1 MTCGH
6 FGRSLFFTL
15 ETNAQTNFIFRWN
28 LFCGLGGLIF
38 AFFMLLPLLLQ
49 LYFLSL
55 LRVLRSS
62 CDIRQQR
69 VHWTNLLLVMHWY
82 ISSRNKAVLMCSL
95 LLLSSAVWD
104 KKPNAR
110 PSLVSH
116 RRAHIHYSHT
126 DMLLSIID
134 HSTSSLFTNSLLVS
148 T

>member
-6 FGRSLFFTL
+6 FGRILFLTL
-15 ETNAQTNFIFRWN
+15 TNTQTSSILRSC
-28 LFCGLGGLIF
+28 LFYSVGGLIL
-38 AFFMLLPLLLQ
+38 FFLCCYRCFCNYSLP
-49 LYFLSL
+49 L

-62 CDIRQQR
+62 CDIRRQR

-104 KKPNAR
+104 KKPYAR
-110 PSLVSH
+110 PPLVSH

-134 HSTSSLFTNSLLVS
+134 HSTSSLFTNSLLVP